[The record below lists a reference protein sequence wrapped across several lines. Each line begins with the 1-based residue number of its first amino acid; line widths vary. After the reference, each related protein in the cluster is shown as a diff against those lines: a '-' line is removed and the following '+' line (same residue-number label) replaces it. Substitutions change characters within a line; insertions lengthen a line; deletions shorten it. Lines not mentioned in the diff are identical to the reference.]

1 MSKKWKAAVLLLV
14 VLALAAAFAFSR
26 LRWEKSWN
34 FSESVR
40 TLRNPARGFYIQ
52 VDSTRWQRIEKISGD
67 VRVILLTLDLRDF
80 AEQAIPDETLQELE
94 QALSAAE
101 QGHAAVVFR
110 AAYGFDESVR
120 EPDDLETVGAHIA
133 QIAQVLNPH
142 AQNLL
147 AVQAGVLGEY
157 GEWHGGHFLQGDESA
172 QRTSRLYV
180 LQQWEAVL
188 EQQIPVA
195 VRRPRFVREAQ
206 EQGIL
211 TGRLCLHNDAL
222 LSTDSDMGTYDDP
235 EMSFS
240 EELQWVDEQLAD
252 QYNGGEMPSPGARNE
267 PENAHAEFQR
277 LHIGYLNQMYN
288 QEILDSW
295 RESKMPGAGGE
306 SAFSFIER
314 HLGYRFSVSGASVS
328 ARLCDPDT
336 VQVHLTLKNSGYA
349 ALPAGF
355 HLYLLTEDSAG
366 TVGEAYEIQ
375 HPQLHQIS
383 NGQECEVSLEL
394 QLDDVQPCSLSLQ
407 ISPDLS
413 SPEEDCVILANDG
426 FGWESGRNRIL
437 QLWKNEDSFW
447 EPVGVK
453 TEQDA

>member
-147 AVQAGVLGEY
+147 AVQAGLLGEY

-222 LSTDSDMGTYDDP
+222 LSTDSDMGT
-235 EMSFS
+235 
-240 EELQWVDEQLAD
+240 
-252 QYNGGEMPSPGARNE
+252 
-267 PENAHAEFQR
+267 
-277 LHIGYLNQMYN
+277 
-288 QEILDSW
+288 
-295 RESKMPGAGGE
+295 
-306 SAFSFIER
+306 
-314 HLGYRFSVSGASVS
+314 
-328 ARLCDPDT
+328 
-336 VQVHLTLKNSGYA
+336 
-349 ALPAGF
+349 
-355 HLYLLTEDSAG
+355 
-366 TVGEAYEIQ
+366 
-375 HPQLHQIS
+375 
-383 NGQECEVSLEL
+383 
-394 QLDDVQPCSLSLQ
+394 
-407 ISPDLS
+407 
-413 SPEEDCVILANDG
+413 
-426 FGWESGRNRIL
+426 
-437 QLWKNEDSFW
+437 
-447 EPVGVK
+447 
-453 TEQDA
+453 